1 MEDLDRVESR
11 RMRRLGLVALLLLAA
26 PAVAAPTAS
35 AVHVRGTRSLE
46 RVLPRLALA
55 ERGEEPRLVV
65 VLADP
70 SVRVVAAVRRAAKA
84 LAGLKDAL
92 PPGSVVLLAEVGAK
106 APDPAEPQDLAAA
119 VKAGKA
125 RSGVRNLLEAVRR
138 VVRAGRG
145 WRGPRHVLLVAEVGV
160 ELEEEADR
168 TLDALRRGGWRMSV
182 ASGEAPFAR
191 PWTWRPALPPGFLL
205 RTTGHPDHRRDTAYP
220 GCDVPFPD
228 TPGSWDL
235 GLAPTAFVR
244 APSGK
249 RVPRAF
255 VLPSGFGYAH
265 LARLCAETGG
275 RYYLVGFAASKGKG
289 GLNLEYDYGLM
300 RLFEPDLRS
309 RGEILAELPRRPLVT
324 TIYRIWERLAQPS
337 VGVIRRRP
345 PISLTGP
352 SRVSEETDTIP
363 NRPIHLSFSGP
374 GETVWVA
381 DTLRQ
386 RLREVEAALATLAAA
401 IGEDRRTRTRGV
413 PGVRHRWLAQADL
426 MRLQLLRVR
435 FHLGEILASLLDIRE
450 EELHNESIHLRRRTL
465 YRGSMPE
472 RGASLPAEPRQLVF
486 LHEAVGETERM
497 EETYEGTPWG
507 YAARCGE
514 LFTWDIV
521 THAKGGSRPVVRAR
535 SRGKKDDTPARKP
548 RPKPST
554 PRPGSTGGE
563 TPTGGG

>member
-1 MEDLDRVESR
+1 
-11 RMRRLGLVALLLLAA
+11 
-26 PAVAAPTAS
+26 
-35 AVHVRGTRSLE
+35 
-46 RVLPRLALA
+46 
-55 ERGEEPRLVV
+55 
-65 VLADP
+65 
-70 SVRVVAAVRRAAKA
+70 
-84 LAGLKDAL
+84 
-92 PPGSVVLLAEVGAK
+92 
-106 APDPAEPQDLAAA
+106 
-119 VKAGKA
+119 
-125 RSGVRNLLEAVRR
+125 
-138 VVRAGRG
+138 
-145 WRGPRHVLLVAEVGV
+145 
-160 ELEEEADR
+160 
-168 TLDALRRGGWRMSV
+168 
-182 ASGEAPFAR
+182 
-191 PWTWRPALPPGFLL
+191 
-205 RTTGHPDHRRDTAYP
+205 
-220 GCDVPFPD
+220 
-228 TPGSWDL
+228 
-235 GLAPTAFVR
+235 
-244 APSGK
+244 
-249 RVPRAF
+249 
-255 VLPSGFGYAH
+255 
-265 LARLCAETGG
+265 
-275 RYYLVGFAASKGKG
+275 VGFAASKGKG